1 MRIIAGRL
9 RRRALRAPDGHLTR
23 PTTDR
28 TREAIFNLLEARL
41 SFQDVSVLDLFAGT
55 GALGLEAI
63 SRGASRVAFV
73 EQNGKVLDYARRN
86 ADDLEVGDQC
96 LFLRSDAVRY
106 LERYRGP
113 AFDIIFADP
122 PYALEAL
129 PRLPELAL
137 PHVAPGGR
145 LVVEHDV
152 RVAFDDHP
160 RLDTSRPYGR
170 TTVSVFAPAL
180 EAEGNGSEDDSEAD
194 AAEDAAA

>member
-9 RRRALRAPDGHLTR
+9 RRRSLRAPDGHLTR

-41 SFQDVSVLDLFAGT
+41 SFQDAAVLDLFAGT

-63 SRGASRVAFV
+63 SRGAQRVAFV

-86 ADDLEVGDQC
+86 ADDLEVADQC

-113 AFDIIFADP
+113 AFDVIFADP

-152 RVAFDDHP
+152 RIAFDDHAL
-160 RLDTSRPYGR
+160 LDTSRPYGR
-170 TTVSVFAPAL
+170 TTVSVFTPAR
-180 EAEGNGSEDDSEAD
+180 D
-194 AAEDAAA
+194 AEDGTSNSETEAPEDEAA